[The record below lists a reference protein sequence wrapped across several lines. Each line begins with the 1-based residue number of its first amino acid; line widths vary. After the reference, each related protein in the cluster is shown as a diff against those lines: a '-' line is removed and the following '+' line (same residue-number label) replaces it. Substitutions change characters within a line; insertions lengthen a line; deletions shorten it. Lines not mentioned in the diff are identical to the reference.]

1 MFNIFKRKQ
10 ATGGNDDKQK
20 MGMLQRLAMKKME
33 RMSLTERQKLMQK
46 VMRPEN
52 ISKHKDEILATMEQ
66 MRASGQISDEQIAL
80 AKKQL
85 GL

>member
-1 MFNIFKRKQ
+1 MFNIFKRKKS
-10 ATGGNDDKQK
+10 TGKADDKQK

-33 RMSLTERQKLMQK
+33 RMSPEERQKLMQK

-52 ISKHKDEILATMEQ
+52 ISKHKDQILSTMEQ
-66 MRASGQISDEQIAL
+66 MKASGQITDEQIAL